1 MQRLLNPASRD
12 ASQDEHTNKLLLAT
26 CTPREAKAPALAGAF
41 LAISSLTM
49 TYFHTGI
56 RTIIGAES
64 FHCPVRDGKEWDQL
78 AMVIRLKRF
87 LTWCALGGN
96 QTSQF
101 AESITLSALILIA
114 SRREHHAARDIH
126 RLTCFQTIRQT
137 WPLNLIQCAQ
147 IHQSYRVKPHGQL
160 VLVSLTHY
168 CASTPSLSTSWS
180 TTTLQG
186 AQGPGKTHLETSF
199 PLRCFQRLSLP
210 HLATRQCHWRD
221 NRYTRGASTPV
232 LSY

>member
-1 MQRLLNPASRD
+1 MGP
-12 ASQDEHTNKLLLAT
+12 
-26 CTPREAKAPALAGAF
+26 PRYGHQAEPVTRAPGIARNTGQFVAVESAILIACQGAQLKF
-41 LAISSLTM
+41 SSNSF
-49 TYFHTGI
+49 YFDTSL
-56 RTIIGAES
+56 RW
-64 FHCPVRDGKEWDQL
+64 P
-78 AMVIRLKRF
+78 
-87 LTWCALGGN
+87 
-96 QTSQF
+96 QTSQ
-101 AESITLSALILIA
+101 
-114 SRREHHAARDIH
+114 
-126 RLTCFQTIRQT
+126 QGVG
-137 WPLNLIQCAQ
+137 
-147 IHQSYRVKPHGQL
+147 QSYRVKPHEQL

-180 TTTLQG
+180 RTTLQG

>member
-1 MQRLLNPASRD
+1 MAQRRFTVLFGMGRSGTTSLW
-12 ASQDEHTNKLLLAT
+12 
-26 CTPREAKAPALAGAF
+26 
-41 LAISSLTM
+41 SS
-49 TYFHTGI
+49 G
-56 RTIIGAES
+56 
-64 FHCPVRDGKEWDQL
+64 
-78 AMVIRLKRF
+78 
-87 LTWCALGGN
+87 
-96 QTSQF
+96 
-101 AESITLSALILIA
+101 
-114 SRREHHAARDIH
+114 
-126 RLTCFQTIRQT
+126 LTCCRADYLSQRDQFTESNSISFFDCVTDLTAKHLASKTRQ
-137 WPLNLIQCAQ
+137 N
-147 IHQSYRVKPHGQL
+147 YRVKPHGQL

-180 TTTLQG
+180 RTTLQG